1 MTAVQVSVQ
10 CQDVRCPLPHQDS
23 GGNKF
28 VYNRRTAT
36 SIPVEDSGDDT
47 SVQSGSSG
55 SELIPDE
62 EREAPVRKCKS
73 PEVWEDMGY
82 MFEVPNE
89 HCDFKKLV
97 DKPRYAELWLSK
109 KMMDKGREASW
120 SSLSLEQKKEFD
132 GAMAKEISNV
142 IRNCAVRALSA
153 KEQGKLDIRRI
164 MKMRRVLTFKSD
176 GRSKAR
182 LVVLGYEAPN
192 LVESQ
197 VSPPTLSKLGKM
209 IILSIVAN
217 NAWML
222 ESADVSSAFLQSVQD
237 MEKEDLFVYAPAEL
251 AALALTALRT
261 PRF

>member
-1 MTAVQVSVQ
+1 M
-10 CQDVRCPLPHQDS
+10 
-23 GGNKF
+23 
-28 VYNRRTAT
+28 
-36 SIPVEDSGDDT
+36 
-47 SVQSGSSG
+47 
-55 SELIPDE
+55 
-62 EREAPVRKCKS
+62 RKCKS

-109 KMMDKGREASW
+109 KMMDKGREVSW

-237 MEKEDLFVYAPAEL
+237 MEKEDLFVYAPARCVGADGSQDTAVL
-251 AALALTALRT
+251 KLTRT
-261 PRF
+261 FYGLCSAPKSWYDTVTATLKKSGWVQLEFDR